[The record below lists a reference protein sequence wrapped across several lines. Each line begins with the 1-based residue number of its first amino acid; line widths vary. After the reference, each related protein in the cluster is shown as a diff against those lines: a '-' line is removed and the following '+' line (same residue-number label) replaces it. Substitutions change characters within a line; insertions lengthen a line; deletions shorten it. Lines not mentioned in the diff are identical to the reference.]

1 MFEKDGFKIE
11 KFFQKNLPLLAKAK
25 SESKK
30 CDHKLVEYFPYDDW
44 KKFDGV
50 VFVLEKREVFCSFYD
65 EFNKIAVLIPLIDLN
80 FQNIAV
86 QKRVTKFR
94 KKYYTSNNKP
104 VEQTA

>member
-11 KFFQKNLPLLAKAK
+11 KFVHKKLPLLAKAK

-30 CDHKLVEYFPYDDW
+30 CDQKLVEYFPNDDW

-50 VFVLEKREVFCSFYD
+50 VFVAEKREVFCSFYG
-65 EFNKIAVLIPLIDLN
+65 EFNKVAVLIPLIDLN
-80 FQNIAV
+80 FQNIEV

-94 KKYYTSNNKP
+94 KKYYYFK
-104 VEQTA
+104 